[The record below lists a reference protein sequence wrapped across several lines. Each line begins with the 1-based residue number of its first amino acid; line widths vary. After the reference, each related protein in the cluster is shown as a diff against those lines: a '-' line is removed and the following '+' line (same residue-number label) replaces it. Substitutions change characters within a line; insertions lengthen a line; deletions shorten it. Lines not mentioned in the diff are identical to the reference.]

1 VVKLCGVLGLYKRI
15 DEVREQVDSE
25 QVTREKLSVAGET
38 SKSAAGV
45 EGKWWVLLA
54 VGVGTFMTALDGS
67 VANIVLPVVSSA
79 FKSDVATVEW
89 VVTIY
94 LLVVSGLLLSFGRLG
109 DMRGH
114 KPVYV
119 FGFVIFV
126 IGSALCGLARTD
138 IALIAFRALQA
149 LGGAMLLANSPA
161 ILTKNFPPTQR
172 GQALGMQATMTYLGL
187 TVGPSLGGW
196 LTSQYGWCAVFYIN
210 VPVGL
215 VALLLSLH
223 FIPRDTIAE
232 QTERFDVAGAATF
245 MAGLIALLLGLNQG
259 ETWGWASPAILA
271 LLTVAVV
278 LLVVFVAIERRVSDP
293 MLDLSLFRVRL
304 FSASTASAVLNYV
317 CLYTV
322 LFLLPFYL
330 IRARGLGPAQAG
342 LILTAQP
349 VIMAIVAPLS
359 GTLSDR
365 VGARLFSTAGMVVMA
380 VGLFSLSQLGERSPL
395 GYVALGLATVGLGTG
410 LFVSPNNSALLG
422 AAPLHRR
429 GIASGVLATA
439 RNVGMV
445 LGVGLA
451 GAIFTTVQAHAMG
464 GAGAVSEGVRAGF
477 LVAVGVAVL
486 GALASAVR
494 GTNING

>member
-1 VVKLCGVLGLYKRI
+1 
-15 DEVREQVDSE
+15 VDSE
-25 QVTREKLSVAGET
+25 QIARKKSPVASEML
-38 SKSAAGV
+38 KSAAGV

-67 VANIVLPVVSSA
+67 VANIVLPVVSGA

-114 KPVYV
+114 KSVYV
-119 FGFVIFV
+119 SGFLVFV
-126 IGSALCGLARTD
+126 VSSALCGLAPTA

-172 GQALGMQATMTYLGL
+172 GQALGLSATMTYLGL

-196 LTSQYGWCAVFYIN
+196 LTGQYGWRAVFYIN
-210 VPVGL
+210 IPVGL
-215 VALLLSLH
+215 LALLLSVR
-223 FIPRDTIAE
+223 FIPRDAAAE
-232 QTERFDVAGAATF
+232 QTERFDLAGAATF
-245 MAGLIALLLGLNQG
+245 MAGLVALLLGLNQG
-259 ETWGWASPAILA
+259 QAWGWTSPAILS
-271 LLTVAVV
+271 LLAAAFV
-278 LLVVFVAIERRVSDP
+278 LLSVFIIIERRVSNP
-293 MLDLSLFRVRL
+293 MLDLGLFRVRL
-304 FSASTASAVLNYV
+304 FSASTASAVLNYI

-330 IRARGLGPAQAG
+330 IQARGLDPAQAG

-365 VGARLFSTAGMVVMA
+365 MGARLFSTAGMIVMA
-380 VGLFSLSQLGERSPL
+380 VGLFLLSRLGDRSPL
-395 GYVALGLATVGLGTG
+395 GYVALALATVGLGTG
-410 LFVSPNNSALLG
+410 LFVSPNNNALLG
-422 AAPLHRR
+422 AAPFHRR
-429 GIASGVLATA
+429 GIASGILATA

-451 GAIFTTVQAHAMG
+451 GAIFTTVQAQAQAMG
-464 GAGAVSEGVRAGF
+464 KTGATFEGIRAGF
-477 LVAVGVAVL
+477 LVAVSVAAL

-494 GTNING
+494 GTNTNK

>member
-1 VVKLCGVLGLYKRI
+1 
-15 DEVREQVDSE
+15 VDSE
-25 QVTREKLSVAGET
+25 QVAQEKLPVAGEA
-38 SKSAAGV
+38 SKRAAGV

-67 VANIVLPVVSSA
+67 VANIILPVVSNA

-109 DMRGH
+109 DLRGH
-114 KPVYV
+114 KPVYISG
-119 FGFVIFV
+119 FLLFVIS
-126 IGSALCGLARTD
+126 SALCGLAPTD
-138 IALIAFRALQA
+138 IALITFRALQA
-149 LGGAMLLANSPA
+149 LGGAMLMANSPA
-161 ILTKNFPPTQR
+161 ILTKNFPSTQR

-196 LTSQYGWCAVFYIN
+196 LTSQYGWRAVFYIN

-215 VALLLSLH
+215 LALLLSLR
-223 FIPRDTIAE
+223 FIPRDATAE
-232 QTERFDVAGAATF
+232 QAERFDLVGAATF

-259 ETWGWASPAILA
+259 EAWGWTSPAILA
-271 LLTVAVV
+271 LLAAAAV
-278 LLVVFVAIERRVSDP
+278 LLAAFVAIERRVAHP
-293 MLDLSLFRVRL
+293 MLDLGLFRVRL
-304 FSASTASAVLNYV
+304 FSASTISAVLNYI

-330 IRARGLGPAQAG
+330 IQARGLDSAKAG

-349 VIMAIVAPLS
+349 VVMAIVAPLS

-365 VGARLFSTAGMVVMA
+365 IGARLFSTVGMVVMA
-380 VGLFSLSQLGERSPL
+380 IGLFFLSQLGEHSPL
-395 GYVALGLATVGLGTG
+395 SYVALALATVGLGTG

-422 AAPLHRR
+422 AAPSHRR
-429 GIASGVLATA
+429 GIASGILATA

-451 GAIFTTVQAHAMG
+451 GAIFTTVQAHATGQAG
-464 GAGAVSEGVRAGF
+464 GIFEGVRAGF
-477 LVAVGVAVL
+477 LVAVGVATL
-486 GALASAVR
+486 GAFASAVR

>member
-1 VVKLCGVLGLYKRI
+1 
-15 DEVREQVDSE
+15 VDSE
-25 QVTREKLSVAGET
+25 QIAREKLPVASET
-38 SKSAAGV
+38 LKSAAGV

-67 VANIVLPVVSSA
+67 VANIVLPVVSGA

-109 DMRGH
+109 DLRGH

-119 FGFVIFV
+119 SGFLVFVIS
-126 IGSALCGLARTD
+126 SALCGLAPTA

-161 ILTKNFPPTQR
+161 ILTKNFPPSQR
-172 GQALGMQATMTYLGL
+172 GQALGLAATMTYLGL

-196 LTSQYGWCAVFYIN
+196 LTSQYGWRAVFYIN

-215 VALLLSLH
+215 LALLLSMR
-223 FIPRDTIAE
+223 FIPRDTAAE
-232 QTERFDVAGAATF
+232 QTERFDLAGAATF
-245 MAGLIALLLGLNQG
+245 MAGLVALLLGLNQG
-259 ETWGWASPAILA
+259 QAWGWTSPTILS
-271 LLTVAVV
+271 LLAAAVV
-278 LLVVFVAIERRVSDP
+278 LLGVFIVIERRVSNP
-293 MLDLSLFRVRL
+293 MLDLGLFRVRL
-304 FSASTASAVLNYV
+304 FSASTASAVLNYI

-330 IRARGLGPAQAG
+330 IQARGLDPAQAG

-365 VGARLFSTAGMVVMA
+365 IGARLFSTAGMVVMA
-380 VGLFSLSQLGERSPL
+380 VGLFLLSRLGDRSPL
-395 GYVALGLATVGLGTG
+395 GYVVLALATVGLGTG

-429 GIASGVLATA
+429 GIASGILATA
-439 RNVGMV
+439 RSVGMV

-451 GAIFTTVQAHAMG
+451 GAIFTTVQAQAQAMG
-464 GAGAVSEGVRAGF
+464 KTGDAFEGIRAGF
-477 LVAVGVAVL
+477 LVAVGVAAL

-494 GTNING
+494 GTNTNR